1 MNRFFKISII
11 ILYHALFISSF
22 SFAQSSSQIN
32 NQIFSANYDF
42 GLGLWNT
49 IAENFVEVSYGFGN
63 LNHKKIKENFND
75 VSLSEIKIGRRFTGS
90 AGNYKILS
98 LNDSYLFSS
107 YVTDNTISTENS
119 TKIKA
124 ELWRFGLGYRKG
136 FGYNFAGSILY
147 LHNQFGFIW
156 NKSSFNF
163 NQINLSEN
171 SQSILKKYDD
181 LRFGTISSG
190 GVDLRLMSFLGVGA
204 LYETTVIFPRHL
216 FWKQSASFFI
226 ELFSQTGID
235 FFTEG
240 VLLKSVPR
248 ITPIFYFL
256 LKNGL
261 SYFFYTLKQD
271 KMNWPFNTET
281 PLTTQAIKFNLNIFI

>member
-11 ILYHALFISSF
+11 ILYLALFISSF
-22 SFAQSSSQIN
+22 SFAQSNSQIN

-63 LNHKKIKENFND
+63 LNHNKIKENFND
-75 VSLSEIKIGRRFTGS
+75 VSLSEIKVGRRFTGP

>member
-1 MNRFFKISII
+1 MNRFFKISIFTFGFTLI
-11 ILYHALFISSF
+11 ISSL
-22 SFAQSSSQIN
+22 SFTQSNSQSN
-32 NQIFSANYDF
+32 LQLFPENYDF
-42 GLGLWNT
+42 GVGLWNT

-63 LNHKKIKENFND
+63 LSHKKIKENFNN
-75 VSLSEIKIGRRFTGS
+75 VSLSEIKIGRRFTGP

-98 LNDSYLFSS
+98 FNDSYLFSS
-107 YVTDNTISTENS
+107 YVTYNTITNENS
-119 TKIKA
+119 TKINA

-136 FGYNFAGSILY
+136 FGYNFAGSILF

-163 NQINLSEN
+163 NQFNLSEN
-171 SQSILKKYDD
+171 SQTTLKKYDD
-181 LRFGTISSG
+181 IRFGTINSG
-190 GVDLRLMSFLGVGA
+190 GIDFKLMSFLGVGA

-216 FWKQSASFFI
+216 FWKQAASFFI

-235 FFTEG
+235 YFTEG